1 MMAGTSLHRP
11 TTGICTDGA
20 HSIKHGITQYRGVD
34 LITGK
39 ELFYKELG
47 NQTVNIGEF
56 LGVVAAMKYIIETG
70 YSPRIIYTDSLTA
83 ITWVGNKKT
92 ASQKRHSDLKRAEVF
107 LKAMSSEVD
116 TIAVRHWNTTEWG
129 EIPAD
134 FGNK

>member
-1 MMAGTSLHRP
+1 MMAGTSLRRP
-11 TTGICTDGA
+11 TAGICTDGA

-39 ELFYKELG
+39 ELFSEELG

-56 LGVVAAMKYIIETG
+56 LGVVAAIKYIIETS
-70 YSPRIIYTDSLTA
+70 YSPRLVYTDSLTA

-92 ASQKRHSDLKRAEVF
+92 ASQKHHSDLKRAEVF

-116 TIAVRHWNTTEWG
+116 TIEVRHWNTTEWG